1 MIWDEGRGGYYK
13 MPRIQRL
20 VKIKL
25 FTFSSFRFS
34 NSYRV
39 RMTVRHIYFVLK
51 AIINI
56 SVKKEALPDPSN
68 CLLAGPNGSEESDLP
83 NTNTIT
89 TNHEKHNK

>member
-1 MIWDEGRGGYYK
+1 
-13 MPRIQRL
+13 
-20 VKIKL
+20 
-25 FTFSSFRFS
+25 
-34 NSYRV
+34 
-39 RMTVRHIYFVLK
+39 MTVRRMYFVLK